1 MTLIHSFIHSLRS
14 WVREERNPSPSVPV
28 TSSSTGLEYRL
39 WEMGA
44 DKCLTRARPACPYRQ
59 PKISLIKSSIPPGSD
74 ITSCRF
80 SGVNS
85 KPLEERDFPNTGP
98 CPLTFH
104 AADDYWPSRQISLK
118 TSLKISSITLK
129 MVWTALR
136 RPGRPSNKNMLS
148 LTSKGNEKFS
158 TGVCNRP
165 EGQKVGEKLGE
176 IILPSSHYMTLDII
190 ML

>member
-1 MTLIHSFIHSLRS
+1 MLASCSALNIHGTLWAVCPSGTSIIQPGMTLIHSFIHSLRS

-104 AADDYWPSRQISLK
+104 AADDY
-118 TSLKISSITLK
+118 
-129 MVWTALR
+129 
-136 RPGRPSNKNMLS
+136 
-148 LTSKGNEKFS
+148 
-158 TGVCNRP
+158 
-165 EGQKVGEKLGE
+165 
-176 IILPSSHYMTLDII
+176 
-190 ML
+190 